1 MKCNPSNAL
10 ARSNGRF
17 ELCGS
22 VRNGNGPRAA
32 RQHSKRSYVNTF
44 IQESIDI
51 SSGEELIIGSG
62 SSLLSA
68 TRGGVSNTTLLR
80 TSGKHDRVI
89 GFNDSRI
96 NTLRKI
102 VGISNED
109 GGRLETLRGDDRLR
123 AVSRDKDNI
132 LSAEFAIG
140 ISNANSGVIDV
151 GHGDDIVIAKAIN
164 NNGKNVFGAFNFAQF
179 DLGGGE
185 NHFIGEAINDSA
197 DTEKLFGIYNEGRY
211 QVLPPDFDKTA
222 AEVVAEF
229 DQDDG
234 VIVAGAGSDVVEG
247 LGDGQAVSICGIVN
261 FGVLK
266 LKSGNDS
273 LIGRATGVASLQNH
287 GISNLGIIETGPGN
301 DLVIG
306 SQVNLAPSGNELD
319 AGIYNDGL
327 ISTGRGEDIVD
338 ALVGGFVSGY
348 TLWQPGLVD
357 LGGDD
362 DILKGYGAG
371 VFDGGSGEDRILL
384 GEGIYTASIDQ
395 DGAGTLM
402 KDGSSLVME
411 IHNFEKIGGSVDGL
425 TSLISGRYEINEQQ
439 VLVDF

>member
-1 MKCNPSNAL
+1 
-10 ARSNGRF
+10 
-17 ELCGS
+17 
-22 VRNGNGPRAA
+22 
-32 RQHSKRSYVNTF
+32 
-44 IQESIDI
+44 
-51 SSGEELIIGSG
+51 
-62 SSLLSA
+62 
-68 TRGGVSNTTLLR
+68 
-80 TSGKHDRVI
+80 
-89 GFNDSRI
+89 
-96 NTLRKI
+96 
-102 VGISNED
+102 
-109 GGRLETLRGDDRLR
+109 
-123 AVSRDKDNI
+123 
-132 LSAEFAIG
+132 
-140 ISNANSGVIDV
+140 
-151 GHGDDIVIAKAIN
+151 
-164 NNGKNVFGAFNFAQF
+164 
-179 DLGGGE
+179 
-185 NHFIGEAINDSA
+185 
-197 DTEKLFGIYNEGRY
+197 
-211 QVLPPDFDKTA
+211 
-222 AEVVAEF
+222 
-229 DQDDG
+229 
-234 VIVAGAGSDVVEG
+234 
-247 LGDGQAVSICGIVN
+247 
-261 FGVLK
+261 
-266 LKSGNDS
+266 

-411 IHNFEKIGGSVDGL
+411 IHNFEKIGGAADGL
-425 TSLISGRYEINEQQ
+425 TSLVSGRYEINEQQ